1 MEMKFKNIYKVE
13 LTNGTA
19 PVVPLRQIY
28 YGDKLANRVGA
39 YVLMDGTPANISGTC
54 VGTAIRADGS
64 TVPLIGTVSGS
75 QAYVDLPPACY
86 AIPGEIQVY
95 VKLASGETE
104 TTVLAA
110 VGTVRITE
118 TGTVID
124 PGIVIPSVSDLTI
137 AIEDAVQLMA
147 ASAVHITKTGS
158 SSVTVPDA
166 AGGVGMDVSVTIPV
180 AQEAGTPS
188 LNNVL
193 PFALRT
199 GVTFSVVGADD
210 SSSVDVDLPAGAAPF
225 TGGVLRVDPTGKARL
240 SRTWEYYEFDGTEAW
255 TLVNGSGGN
264 PKLLRCQYDK
274 NNDRFPQVTSASL
287 TRCTALPYAAILT
300 TNDSAGI
307 YVYKS
312 GSNTYPYIHVRLD
325 DMSGVTA
332 DSWKETLATL
342 YAAGTP
348 LAINYRR
355 ATPAVQEWDAEAV
368 LAFTGE
374 NTVSSTPGN
383 TSISITYTAD
393 TKEYAD
399 RIAANIAPSEQRTAQ
414 SAHAV
419 GELFMIDNVLYQATD
434 AIAQGDTLTVD
445 VNIQQTT
452 IAAVIAA
459 L

>member
-1 MEMKFKNIYKVE
+1 MKFKNIYKVE

-28 YGDKLANRVGA
+28 YGDKMANRVGA

-86 AIPGEIQVY
+86 AIAGEIQVY
-95 VKLASGETE
+95 IKIASGETE

-166 AGGVGMDVSVTIPV
+166 AGGVGMDVSVTIPP

-210 SSSVDVDLPAGAAPF
+210 SSSVDVDLPAGADPF
-225 TGGVLRVDPTGKARL
+225 TGGVLRVDPTGKAHL
-240 SRTWEYYEFDGTEAW
+240 SKTWKYYEFDGTETW
-255 TLVNGSGGN
+255 SLLNGKDGN
-264 PKLLRCQYDK
+264 PKLLRCEYDK
-274 NNDRFPQVTSASL
+274 DNNRFPRVTSVSS
-287 TRCTALPYAAILT
+287 TKCSALPYGPALT
-300 TNDSAGI
+300 TNSATGC
-307 YVYKS
+307 YVYT
-312 GSNTYPYIHVRLD
+312 GTGNNFAYIHVRLT
-325 DMSGVTA
+325 DMTGVTA
-332 DSWKETLATL
+332 DSWKATLAEL

-348 LAINYRR
+348 FAINYRLY
-355 ATPAVQEWDAEAV
+355 TPVSSEWDAEPV

-434 AIAQGDTLTVD
+434 AIAQGDTLTVG